1 MDRRQVSAKRLN
13 GTGILRHSSD
23 ETIDTILSGAL
34 TIVQPANGYRFA
46 IDSILLAR
54 FAEIRPRDRVLEL
67 GAGCGVISVAIAA
80 TRHPRQVIA
89 LELQPEL
96 VALISSN
103 AALNACYHLTALQGD
118 LRHRTIPGVSPG
130 SFDAIVANP
139 PYRAIRTG
147 RVSPNPARRLARDES
162 TATLDAFIRAAN
174 RYCKDGGRASLV
186 FTAARS
192 VELIATLRKH
202 HLEPKR
208 LRFVH
213 PYAGRPATTLLI
225 EARKR
230 GGIEA
235 LIEPPLI
242 LYDAPSAYT
251 AEARRLLLD
260 PP

>member
-1 MDRRQVSAKRLN
+1 MIPNIPV
-13 GTGILRHSSD
+13 
-23 ETIDTILSGAL
+23 ETVDTIFGGAL

-54 FAEIRPRDRVLEL
+54 FADVRPRDHVLEL

-80 TRHPRQVIA
+80 SGRPRQIVA
-89 LELQPEL
+89 LEIQPDL
-96 VALISSN
+96 VDLIARNAL
-103 AALNACYHLTALQGD
+103 LNNCNHLTALRAD
-118 LRHRTIPGVSPG
+118 LRRRTIPSLKPS
-130 SFDAIVANP
+130 SFDVVVANP

-147 RVSPNPARRLARDES
+147 RISPNPARRIARDES
-162 TATLDAFIRAAN
+162 NATLDAFIRAAT
-174 RYCKDGGRASLV
+174 RYCKDGGRPSFIL
-186 FTAARS
+186 TAARS

-213 PYAGRPATTLLI
+213 PHADRPATTLLI

-242 LYDAPSAYT
+242 LYESLGVYT

>member
-1 MDRRQVSAKRLN
+1 MTSNNPA
-13 GTGILRHSSD
+13 
-23 ETIDTILSGAL
+23 ETVDTILGGAV

-54 FAEIRPRDRVLEL
+54 FAGVRPRDCVLEL
-67 GAGCGVISVAIAA
+67 GAGCGVISIAIAA
-80 TRHPRQVIA
+80 MRHPRTIAA
-89 LELQPEL
+89 LELQPALVEL
-96 VALISSN
+96 ITRN
-103 AALNACYHLTALQGD
+103 AALNRCDHLIALQGD
-118 LRHRTIPGVSPG
+118 LRRRTIPGLEPG
-130 SFDAIVANP
+130 SFDAVVANP

-147 RVSPNPARRLARDES
+147 RVSPNPARRIARDES
-162 TATLDAFIRAAN
+162 NATLDAFIRAAN
-174 RYCKDGGRASLV
+174 RYCKDGGRASFV
-186 FTAARS
+186 FTAARTT
-192 VELIATLRKH
+192 ELIATLRKH

-213 PYAGRPATTLLI
+213 PFANRPATTLLI
-225 EARKR
+225 EARKH

-242 LYDAPSAYT
+242 LYNAPTVYT